1 MACKVSVCLYRDDR
15 DAIHKI
21 FSLTFGGLMA
31 RVTIIADNGN
41 SRYFDSK
48 DLCAARKAAMGWA
61 DGQCLVYN
69 ATSFV
74 EVVDNNGVV
83 TRQSYTASDAKSFL
97 AKTQKISNSQKKY
110 AKLQARI
117 AAEKSADK
125 LLSHAEGANIIAIL
139 DLRKPINSNAWLDA
153 VETVRGY
160 NDAGVFAHCQNLVSD
175 AINGRPVMPADIVAI
190 QSVVKSHF
198 GLN

>member
-1 MACKVSVCLYRDDR
+1 MAK
-15 DAIHKI
+15 
-21 FSLTFGGLMA
+21 
-31 RVTIIADNGN
+31 VTIIADNGN
-41 SRYFDSK
+41 SRYFENK

-61 DGQCLVYN
+61 DGQCLVYK

-83 TRQSYTASDAKSFL
+83 TRQSYTASDAKAFL
-97 AKTQKISNSQKKY
+97 AKPTKITDSQKKY
-110 AKLQARI
+110 AKLQSRM
-117 AAEKSADK
+117 AAEKSADI

-190 QSVVKSHF
+190 QSVIKSHF